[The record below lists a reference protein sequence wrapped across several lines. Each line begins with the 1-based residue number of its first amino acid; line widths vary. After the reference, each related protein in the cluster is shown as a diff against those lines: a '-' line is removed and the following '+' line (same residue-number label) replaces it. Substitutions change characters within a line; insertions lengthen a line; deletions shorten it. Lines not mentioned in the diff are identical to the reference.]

1 MVVVVTAA
9 AAAAA
14 AAADNQ
20 ARDLVDESWLVENLN
35 VAPKA

>member
-1 MVVVVTAA
+1 MVVVVT

>member
-1 MVVVVTAA
+1 MVVVVT
-9 AAAAA
+9 AAA